1 MIIINISLLV
11 QDLMMLIS
19 SFMNKSCDANFAKL
33 LCTLAL
39 TFCNADFY
47 LEVVVPVKPYII
59 IWVIMNLNLTFQEI
73 KIVLAELTIF
83 FL

>member
-47 LEVVVPVKPYII
+47 LEVVVPGKRYII
-59 IWVIMNLNLTFQEI
+59 MWVIMNLNLTFQEI

>member
-59 IWVIMNLNLTFQEI
+59 IWVIMNLNPTFQVI
-73 KIVLAELTIF
+73 KNCAG
-83 FL
+83 